1 MTTGTGTG
9 TGNFAHP
16 AALCVA
22 AEFEEEG
29 ALGRA
34 VQLVT
39 DLGGVAAAR
48 RLAREEADRALV
60 ALECLPE
67 SESKR
72 SMAAMVDWVLERLH

>member
-1 MTTGTGTG
+1 M
-9 TGNFAHP
+9 
-16 AALCVA
+16 
-22 AEFEEEG
+22 
-29 ALGRA
+29 
-34 VQLVT
+34 T